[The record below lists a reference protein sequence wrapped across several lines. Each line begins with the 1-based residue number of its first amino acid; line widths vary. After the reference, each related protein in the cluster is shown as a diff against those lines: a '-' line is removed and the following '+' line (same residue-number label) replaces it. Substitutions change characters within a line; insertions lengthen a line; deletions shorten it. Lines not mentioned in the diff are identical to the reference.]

1 MQGGGV
7 KSLLGA
13 LRSHMPQ
20 DMAKKLKNKNKKY
33 PQMYFE
39 IIKIEA
45 TFVLV
50 QLLVVSIVLC
60 LWASYSVFLRLVLSV
75 KQVIPFSWGGSGN
88 QMRLWPRN

>member
-1 MQGGGV
+1 
-7 KSLLGA
+7 
-13 LRSHMPQ
+13 MPR
-20 DMAKKLKNKNKKY
+20 DMAKKLKNKKY

-60 LWASYSVFLRLVLSV
+60 LWASYSIFLRLVLSV
-75 KQVIPFSWGGSGN
+75 KQKQFLSHGVVLKIK
-88 QMRLWPRN
+88 